1 VALGLH
7 PEAGMKNPF
16 ASRDISEPMRRR
28 VELAVAVAQE
38 RLLSTHVNHA
48 LGLIQLVGDQVPFEN
63 ALNIYTRMLRLSD
76 DESRVI
82 TTRALAILGERAAET
97 EDWPEFAAAETQPQN
112 GETARRKFMDQFRQR
127 LRGRVKD
134 DLRRWVELVAARTEI
149 AILNTH
155 VDNAMNF
162 VELLEKEAPFS
173 ESVELYLEALEV
185 RESIAE
191 VAYYMALSRLAEQ
204 HLPSGPAT
212 DDPDTPASI
221 NAARKLRV
229 VEPEGA

>member
-1 VALGLH
+1 
-7 PEAGMKNPF
+7 MKNPF
-16 ASRDISEPMRRR
+16 ASKDISETLRRR
-28 VELAVAVAQE
+28 VELAIAVAQE

-76 DESRVI
+76 DEARVI

-97 EDWPEFAAAETQPQN
+97 EEWPEFASEAPPAPTTN
-112 GETARRKFMDQFRQR
+112 GETARRKFMNTFRQR

-134 DLRRWVELVAARTEI
+134 DLRRWVELAAARTEI
-149 AILNTH
+149 AILDTH

-162 VELLEKEAPFS
+162 VELLEAELTFN

-191 VAYYMALSRLAEQ
+191 VAYYMALTRLSEQ
-204 HLPSGPAT
+204 HLPNRPGA
-212 DDPDTPASI
+212 PDGDSPNSI
-221 NAARKLRV
+221 MNAPRRLRV
-229 VEPEGA
+229 VEKEGA

>member
-1 VALGLH
+1 V
-7 PEAGMKNPF
+7 KNPF
-16 ASRDISEPMRRR
+16 ASRDLSETLRRR
-28 VELAVAVAQE
+28 VELAIAVAQE

-76 DESRVI
+76 DEARVI

-97 EDWPEFAAAETQPQN
+97 EEWPEFAADAAAAPPAN
-112 GETARRKFMDQFRQR
+112 GETARRKFMNTFRQR

-134 DLRRWVELVAARTEI
+134 DLRRWVELAAARTEI
-149 AILNTH
+149 AILDTH
-155 VDNAMNF
+155 VDNGMNF
-162 VELLEKEAPFS
+162 VELLSAELTFN

-191 VAYYMALSRLAEQ
+191 VAYYMALTRLSEQ
-204 HLPSGPAT
+204 YLPKGPGGLDT
-212 DDPDTPASI
+212 DNPNSI
-221 NAARKLRV
+221 MNAPRRLKV
-229 VEPEGA
+229 VEKEGA

>member
-1 VALGLH
+1 
-7 PEAGMKNPF
+7 MKNPF
-16 ASRDISEPMRRR
+16 GSRDISEPMRRR

-76 DESRVI
+76 DEARVI
-82 TTRALAILGERAAET
+82 TTRALAILGERAADT
-97 EDWPEFAAAETQPQN
+97 DQWPEFVNAEPAPATTQN

-162 VELLEKEAPFS
+162 VDLLEKEAPFS
-173 ESVELYLEALEV
+173 DAVELYLEALEV

-191 VAYYMALSRLAEQ
+191 VAYYMALSRLADQ
-204 HLPSGPAT
+204 HLPAGPT
-212 DDPDTPASI
+212 TEDGGTPASI
-221 NAARKLRV
+221 SMPRKLRV

>member
-1 VALGLH
+1 
-7 PEAGMKNPF
+7 MKNPF
-16 ASRDISEPMRRR
+16 ASKDLSEPLRRR
-28 VELAVAVAQE
+28 VELAIAVSQE
-38 RLLSTHVNHA
+38 RLLNTHVNHA
-48 LGLIQLVGDQVPFEN
+48 LGLIELVGDQVPFEN

-97 EDWPEFAAAETQPQN
+97 EEWPEFAADAPPEKPSN
-112 GETARRKFMDQFRQR
+112 GETARRKFMDTFRQR

-134 DLRRWVELVAARTEI
+134 DLRRWVELAAARTEI
-149 AILNTH
+149 AILDTH

-162 VELLEKEAPFS
+162 VELLNAELSFN

-191 VAYYMALSRLAEQ
+191 VAYYMALTRLSEQ
-204 HLPSGPAT
+204 HLPQGDNSPRT
-212 DDPDTPASI
+212 DDPSSI
-221 NAARKLRV
+221 MNAPRRMKV
-229 VEPEGA
+229 VEKESAQ

>member
-1 VALGLH
+1 
-7 PEAGMKNPF
+7 
-16 ASRDISEPMRRR
+16 MRRR

-97 EDWPEFAAAETQPQN
+97 EQWPEFVTTEAPPQN

-127 LRGRVKD
+127 LRGRVKE

-149 AILNTH
+149 AILHTH

-173 ESVELYLEALEV
+173 EAVELYLEALEV
-185 RESIAE
+185 RESVAE
-191 VAYYMALSRLAEQ
+191 VAYYMALSRLADQ
-204 HLPSGPAT
+204 HLPKGPDEA
-212 DDPDTPASI
+212 PATPASMHT
-221 NAARKLRV
+221 ARKLRV

>member
-1 VALGLH
+1 
-7 PEAGMKNPF
+7 
-16 ASRDISEPMRRR
+16 MRRR

-48 LGLIQLVGDQVPFEN
+48 LGLIQLVGDHVPFEN

-76 DESRVI
+76 DEARVI

-97 EDWPEFAAAETQPQN
+97 EEWPEFVTTEAPPQN
-112 GETARRKFMDQFRQR
+112 GESARRKFMDQFRQR
-127 LRGRVKD
+127 LRGRVNE

-162 VELLEKEAPFS
+162 VELLDKEAPFS
-173 ESVELYLEALEV
+173 EAVELYLEALEV
-185 RESIAE
+185 RESVAE
-191 VAYYMALSRLAEQ
+191 VAYYMALSRLADQ
-204 HLPSGPAT
+204 HLPKGPTEEPA
-212 DDPDTPASI
+212 TPASI
-221 NAARKLRV
+221 LAARKLRV

>member
-1 VALGLH
+1 
-7 PEAGMKNPF
+7 MKNPF
-16 ASRDISEPMRRR
+16 ASKDISEPMRRR
-28 VELAVAVAQE
+28 VELAIAVAQE

-76 DESRVI
+76 DEARVI

-97 EDWPEFAAAETQPQN
+97 EQWPEFVTAEATPPQN
-112 GETARRKFMDQFRQR
+112 GETARRKFMDQFRSR
-127 LRGRVKD
+127 LRGRVKE

-155 VDNAMNF
+155 VDNSMNF
-162 VELLEKEAPFS
+162 VELLEKEATFA
-173 ESVELYLEALEV
+173 EAVELYLEALEV

-191 VAYYMALSRLAEQ
+191 VAYYMALTRLADQ
-204 HLPSGPAT
+204 HLPAT
-212 DDPDTPASI
+212 PGDDD
-221 NAARKLRV
+221 AATRADSERKLRV
-229 VEPEGA
+229 VEPKSV

>member
-1 VALGLH
+1 V
-7 PEAGMKNPF
+7 KNPF
-16 ASRDISEPMRRR
+16 TSRDLPEPMRRR
-28 VELAVAVAQE
+28 VELAIAVAQE

-97 EDWPEFAAAETQPQN
+97 EEWPEFASDHAQPAPAEN
-112 GETARRKFMDQFRQR
+112 GETARRKFMNTFRQR
-127 LRGRVKD
+127 LKGRVNE
-134 DLRRWVELVAARTEI
+134 DLRRYVELAAARTEI
-149 AILNTH
+149 AILDTH

-162 VELLEKEAPFS
+162 VELLEKEQTFN

-191 VAYYMALSRLAEQ
+191 VAYYMALTRLSETF
-204 HLPSGPAT
+204 LPKRPGAPEN
-212 DDPDTPASI
+212 DNPASI
-221 NAARKLRV
+221 MNAPRRLRV
-229 VEPEGA
+229 VDKEKSGAD